1 MQPVSEPYASS
12 LSICLSALAPTIVAH
27 AGPMCPAPL
36 PPPAS
41 VSNSAAVTICPP
53 VNTTALLAGGSAKVF
68 VLIKYVYHA
77 SLLHA
82 PILSI
87 VKQLGGSPA
96 LLVDGYF
103 CCNTDRSA

>member
-41 VSNSAAVTICPP
+41 VSTSAAVTICPP

-68 VLIKYVYHA
+68 VLITRL
-77 SLLHA
+77 SCTLLHA